1 MLSPEPKPFEP
12 RCWPLIVEVASRC
25 IARLRRPEQ
34 GAVLHAA
41 TKQRNADVAAQVIA
55 RTHGR
60 DR

>member
-1 MLSPEPKPFEP
+1 MVSTPPPAD
-12 RCWPLIVEVASRC
+12 RHRWARIVEVATRC
-25 IARLRRPEQ
+25 VARVRRPEH